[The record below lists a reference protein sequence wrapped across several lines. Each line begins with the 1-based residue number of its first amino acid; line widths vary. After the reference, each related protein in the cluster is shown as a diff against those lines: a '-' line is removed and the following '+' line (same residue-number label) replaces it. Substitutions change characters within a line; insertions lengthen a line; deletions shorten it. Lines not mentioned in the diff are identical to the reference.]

1 MQTSLHKL
9 ACRPD
14 ITAQCVIK
22 FALLNDKVPII
33 SPCVVLLVQTVYIEN
48 YCTISFL
55 AVPPPKINH
64 NPKSS
69 VRLQKEI

>member
-9 ACRPD
+9 ARWPD

-33 SPCVVLLVQTVYIEN
+33 SPCVVLAVQASVEN
-48 YCTISFL
+48 YGTISFL
-55 AVPPPKINH
+55 AVKKKKKNPTKIYT
-64 NPKSS
+64 NP
-69 VRLQKEI
+69 E

>member
-9 ACRPD
+9 SCRPD

-22 FALLNDKVPII
+22 FALLSDKVPII
-33 SPCVVLLVQTVYIEN
+33 SRCVVLSLQTIYAEN

-55 AVPPPKINH
+55 AVKKNA
-64 NPKSS
+64 
-69 VRLQKEI
+69 

>member
-33 SPCVVLLVQTVYIEN
+33 SPCVVLSVQASVEN
-48 YCTISFL
+48 YGTISFL
-55 AVPPPKINH
+55 AVKKKKTH
-64 NPKSS
+64 
-69 VRLQKEI
+69 